1 MSMQGG
7 EEMEFGKQIK
17 KLRQEAQLSQEELA
31 ERIYV
36 SRQTI
41 SNWENDKSY
50 PDVNSLVLLSE
61 TFQISLD
68 KLIKGDIEVMK
79 DVIQKEEIE
88 KMNRYGGIYTMMLIA
103 SAVSAV
109 PLFMLLG
116 VWALI
121 PWGIIWGIA
130 MYFAFMLEK
139 IKKDND
145 VQTYK
150 EIVAFSEGQLLDD
163 IQKQREIGKRQFRL
177 MSLRTPPILLADR
190 IGIFIFAC
198 SSSKSFS
205 LYRERQATLQ
215 SSYQR
220 TSAMLISQ

>member
-1 MSMQGG
+1 MSMLGG
-7 EEMEFGKQIK
+7 EEMELGKQIK
-17 KLRQEAQLSQEELA
+17 KHRQEVQLSQEELA
-31 ERIYV
+31 ERVYV

-68 KLIKGDIEVMK
+68 NLIKGDIEVMK

-88 KMNRYGGIYTMMLIA
+88 KMNRYGKIYTIMLIA
-103 SAVSAV
+103 TAVSAV

-121 PWGIIWGIA
+121 PWGIIWGIS

-163 IQKQREIGKRQFRL
+163 IQKQREIGKRPYQK
-177 MSLRTPPILLADR
+177 ILLV
-190 IGIFIFAC
+190 IGSGLITFAVC
-198 SSSKSFS
+198 I
-205 LYRERQATLQ
+205 
-215 SSYQR
+215 
-220 TSAMLISQ
+220 LIGFLMHVFLN

>member
-17 KLRQEAQLSQEELA
+17 KLCQEAQLSQEELA

-116 VWALI
+116 VWAPI

-139 IKKDND
+139 
-145 VQTYK
+145 
-150 EIVAFSEGQLLDD
+150 
-163 IQKQREIGKRQFRL
+163 
-177 MSLRTPPILLADR
+177 
-190 IGIFIFAC
+190 
-198 SSSKSFS
+198 
-205 LYRERQATLQ
+205 
-215 SSYQR
+215 
-220 TSAMLISQ
+220 